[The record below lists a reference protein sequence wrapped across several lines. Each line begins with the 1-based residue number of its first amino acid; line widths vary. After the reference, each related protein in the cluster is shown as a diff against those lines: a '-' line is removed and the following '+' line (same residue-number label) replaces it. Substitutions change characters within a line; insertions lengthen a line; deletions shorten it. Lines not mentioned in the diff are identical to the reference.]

1 VVVPALVQDEEAVE
15 RYPELAGLV
24 LIRDAG
30 WQFMHHHGASGEV
43 TCIDGYYQWPG
54 GQTDAIAIKN
64 RTDVLAVRMTD
75 DEPPGIVWQCADTL
89 AAVVGELLS
98 LPAPD
103 DRLAPRLRLGTAPHR
118 TSRLGVPPPAT
129 RLWTP

>member
-1 VVVPALVQDEEAVE
+1 VVVVDLVEDEEAVN

-30 WQFMHHHGASGEV
+30 WRFLHHHDASGEV
-43 TCIDGYYQWPG
+43 TCVDGYYQWPG

-64 RTDVLAVRMTD
+64 STDVLAVRMTN

-89 AAVVGELLS
+89 AVVVGELLC

-103 DRLAPRLRLGTAPHR
+103 DCLAPRLRLGTAPLR
-118 TSRLGVPPPAT
+118 TSSRLGVPAT